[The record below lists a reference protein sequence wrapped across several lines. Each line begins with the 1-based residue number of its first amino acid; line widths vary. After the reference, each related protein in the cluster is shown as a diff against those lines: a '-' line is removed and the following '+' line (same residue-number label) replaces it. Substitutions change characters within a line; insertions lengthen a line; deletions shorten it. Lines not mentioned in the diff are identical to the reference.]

1 MKLIHLSD
9 LHLGKRV
16 NEFSMLED
24 QQYILEEILRIIDS
38 EKPDGVLIAGDVY
51 DKTVPSAEAVTLLD
65 EFLVQL
71 SKRDTQTFL
80 ISGNHDSAERLA
92 FGGRLMEQ
100 SGIHIA
106 RVYNGVLAPLTLR
119 DEYGL
124 VDLYLLPFLRPVQVR
139 RFFPESEIATY
150 TEAMAAVLGA
160 ADIDKTHRNVLV
172 THQFVTGAQTCDS
185 EELSVGGTDN
195 VDVSVFDDF
204 DYVAL
209 GHIHGPQKIGR
220 ETVRYCGTP
229 LKYSFSE
236 VGHKKSVTVVE
247 LAEKGSVVIRT
258 VPLVPKRD
266 MSELRGAYNELMLR
280 ENYEGKPFRND
291 YLRITLTDEEDIP
304 NAVNN
309 LRTVYPYIMRLDY
322 DNRRTRTESHVDGAE
337 QVERKRP
344 LTLFEEFYE
353 SQNGQPMSEEQRSF
367 AKQLMERIWE
377 GKE

>member
-71 SKRDTQTFL
+71 SKRDTQTLL

-119 DEYGL
+119 DEYGP

-247 LAEKGSVVIRT
+247 LAEKGSVAIRT